1 MNKLACGALA
11 ALCTGIV
18 LGAEAPAG
26 TESVAVLKPVTYS
39 VEATVPEWIRLEC
52 HLEQQVLDD
61 LHEALADKEL
71 GGTVVESAGEGLA
84 LRVTIERVIGQ
95 RGGHWSGPKT
105 LTLGVALLRS
115 GQVARTTS
123 QSVSAD
129 SLNPLA
135 GTCTSLER
143 ASSKVSNLVVR
154 WLLPGKRTGAGAI
167 ALSAPAPASA
177 SAASA
182 ARD

>member
-1 MNKLACGALA
+1 MIKLACGALA
-11 ALCTGIV
+11 ALCSGIA

-26 TESVAVLKPVTYS
+26 TEPVSVLEPVTYA
-39 VEATVPEWIRLEC
+39 VEAPVPDWIRQEC
-52 HLEQQVLDD
+52 HLEQQVLAD
-61 LHEALADKEL
+61 LHEALEDKGL
-71 GGTVVESAGEGLA
+71 GGAVVESAGGGLA
-84 LRVTIERVIGQ
+84 LRVTIERVVGQ

-105 LTLGVALLRS
+105 LTLGIALLKS

-123 QSVSAD
+123 QSISTD

-135 GTCTSLER
+135 GTCTSLDR
-143 ASSKVSNLVVR
+143 ASSKVSDLVVR

-167 ALSAPAPASA
+167 ALAASA